1 MTVVSLKGLPYN
13 SALEEV
19 GSLNL
24 VAFVM
29 RGQL

>member
-1 MTVVSLKGLPYN
+1 MSLKGLPYN

-29 RGQL
+29 HGPL